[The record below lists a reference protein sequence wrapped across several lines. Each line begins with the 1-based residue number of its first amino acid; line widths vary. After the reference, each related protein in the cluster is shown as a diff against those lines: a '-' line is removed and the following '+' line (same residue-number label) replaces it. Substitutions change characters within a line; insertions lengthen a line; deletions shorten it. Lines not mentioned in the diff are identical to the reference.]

1 MKSIFFSKLF
11 FYFIVFLQ
19 TLHLIFPFSIDST
32 NQFILDNDGRYSI
45 FHGGNVVIKLP
56 PYLPT
61 LDTFDYQMSLNT
73 PHDLET
79 MKRLGFN
86 SVRLGVIWESV
97 EIAPGVYDYEY
108 LDKIEDI
115 INTLGENGVYTMVDA
130 HQDVFS
136 RNFCG
141 EGVPYF
147 YVNEMGYDEKCDASF
162 LTRILGI
169 VGVCKTL
176 SDFNFRLD
184 ENGLPLIE
192 DCVTHN
198 FQDYHFI
205 AGFSGA
211 YRNFYLNKANIQ
223 EKFVEFWKVVAN
235 RFKGNKYI
243 LGYDLW
249 NEPIPGGTMEDIKN
263 LIPGRPDVV
272 DILPVYRK
280 VNEALREIDPNYIL
294 FFENTPVPDTLPIF
308 GGLFLGSMSEKPGT
322 DEEPQVYNFHSYCCL
337 SGADTCAHG
346 EASYDKSITVCPK
359 FHTNKFKK
367 EIETATNLKTPMFLS
382 EFGACSDSLACYNEI
397 ISVIKITEEN
407 FISWS
412 YWNYKPYGDH
422 TTSAIEMVTYEG
434 IYNDDGTVQNIKERG
449 LSRGYVMYYQGRP
462 IDFKFED
469 NSETNFETSFEYH
482 SNITK
487 PSVLYY
493 NKDFFYKDGY
503 KIEIINDE
511 TKEDLIKN
519 KSVDVEENGKNY
531 INIKCNNN
539 LENNTKVRI
548 IFKAAELD

>member
-1 MKSIFFSKLF
+1 
-11 FYFIVFLQ
+11 
-19 TLHLIFPFSIDST
+19 
-32 NQFILDNDGRYSI
+32 
-45 FHGGNVVIKLP
+45 
-56 PYLPT
+56 
-61 LDTFDYQMSLNT
+61 MSLNT

-280 VNEALREIDPNYIL
+280 VNEALREI
-294 FFENTPVPDTLPIF
+294 
-308 GGLFLGSMSEKPGT
+308 
-322 DEEPQVYNFHSYCCL
+322 Q
-337 SGADTCAHG
+337 
-346 EASYDKSITVCPK
+346 
-359 FHTNKFKK
+359 
-367 EIETATNLKTPMFLS
+367 
-382 EFGACSDSLACYNEI
+382 
-397 ISVIKITEEN
+397 
-407 FISWS
+407 
-412 YWNYKPYGDH
+412 
-422 TTSAIEMVTYEG
+422 
-434 IYNDDGTVQNIKERG
+434 
-449 LSRGYVMYYQGRP
+449 
-462 IDFKFED
+462 
-469 NSETNFETSFEYH
+469 
-482 SNITK
+482 
-487 PSVLYY
+487 
-493 NKDFFYKDGY
+493 
-503 KIEIINDE
+503 
-511 TKEDLIKN
+511 
-519 KSVDVEENGKNY
+519 
-531 INIKCNNN
+531 
-539 LENNTKVRI
+539 I
-548 IFKAAELD
+548 IFYFSKIPLFQIHYLYSAVYF